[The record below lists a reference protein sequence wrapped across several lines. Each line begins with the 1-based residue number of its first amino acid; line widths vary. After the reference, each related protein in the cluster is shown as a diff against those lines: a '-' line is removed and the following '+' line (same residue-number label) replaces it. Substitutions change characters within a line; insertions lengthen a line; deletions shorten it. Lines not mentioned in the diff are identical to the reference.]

1 MSVVVTDRDAN
12 TIDADAIVVPVDAT
26 LRQHRRLADRV
37 LSACDP
43 AVAESLGRL
52 ADVAFMGLPPGTLLR
67 LPAVGHPHVG
77 QLLLLVR
84 FDSRDGGAVE
94 ADEARLQDAARAL
107 VDGLATL
114 GLARVVVTN
123 VAGRTLDA
131 GEVAAT
137 IVAAA
142 RQAALPTT
150 LVFCDTDPVIRHDMG
165 AAIESLGV
173 AIERA

>member
-1 MSVVVTDRDAN
+1 
-12 TIDADAIVVPVDAT
+12 
-26 LRQHRRLADRV
+26 
-37 LSACDP
+37 
-43 AVAESLGRL
+43 
-52 ADVAFMGLPPGTLLR
+52 MGLPPGTLLR

-94 ADEARLQDAARAL
+94 ADEADGADEARLQDAARAL

-123 VAGRTLDA
+123 LAGRTLDA

-142 RQAALPTT
+142 RQAALTTT

-173 AIERA
+173 AVERA